1 MPYIF
6 LFFFSFLGWRSGW
19 GWNNIIWLSSLWR
32 KQIMHLCPIFSFSQ
46 ETMSCN
52 LSHDGGVSHSLIE
65 LLMAKASYAP
75 MPYIF
80 WAGLGE
86 DRENRPLLLLLSL
99 LLSFFSSLP
108 SLKNISSFFSFFSL
122 FPKKHPS
129 LPSSLSSPSS
139 PIWWSYSL
147 MSFSSYHYL
156 LSSIH

>member
-1 MPYIF
+1 MAKTDNAPMPYI
-6 LFFFSFLGWRSGW
+6 
-19 GWNNIIWLSSLWR
+19 
-32 KQIMHLCPIFSFSQ
+32 SFSQ
-46 ETMSCN
+46 DTMSCN
-52 LSHDGGVSHSLIE
+52 LSQEGGVSHSLIE

-80 WAGLGE
+80 WVGLGE

-147 MSFSSYHYL
+147 MASLLIIISYHPFINQTSNEGLSVAIIRHLISYYL
-156 LSSIH
+156 LLSIH